1 MMKNYLIFSVLLFTI
16 SLFMFFGYSDEK
28 NEMKIVLENSGPY
41 IGATYPNDF
50 GVYGKGIKIAIIDT
64 GVNYNHPDLYGFGK
78 DGKVIGG
85 YDYIENDNSPL
96 DTDGHGTQVAG
107 VLAADGNLKGISPK
121 AKILAY
127 RVSADGEGV
136 ASDLISKAIHQ
147 AIKDDA
153 DIINISLGVN
163 RTEYEIDRAVND
175 AVDAG
180 IVVVAAAGN
189 SGPESSTIGSPASN
203 PNAITVGATYNNVTN
218 SLVSTLEIDQK
229 QFEVFPMVGTES
241 IESPIISEIRF
252 GGYSRDQDLK
262 NLDVKDVILL
272 AERGGETSDE
282 LVYFSDKEKNA
293 AKYGASAIIVY
304 NNRPGIFFGELIH
317 EFIDEGY
324 KPTIPAV
331 SINQEDGLEIKKMLE
346 KNITGKLDVFYH
358 PDYVAYFSSR
368 GPVSHFFTKP
378 DLVAPGVFVNTT
390 TSQNGYNMTVGTS
403 YAAPHV
409 SGAIALLLEKNPN
422 LKPDQIKSILTTTTD
437 PVTDSYGKKFS
448 MDETGS
454 GRINITKAFNADLII
469 SPATLRFDFSNDKKI
484 DEKELKIRSLSNS
497 LDELNITFEK
507 TEGIDFSHKFEDDTL
522 KISSS
527 LYDDIS
533 KSYQSRMVLKHDDIK
548 YQIPIQLY
556 FNNATFAMLENNGL
570 MHFEIMDPV
579 DWHYAKFTITN
590 KDTQESKTVSIT
602 PKKNDGIF
610 GIVDGEYWIEA
621 NIRTESQTINA
632 YQTVYIQSG
641 IDKENSSFGSS
652 FEFPEKPIIIV
663 MAIIVIVGII
673 GVIIRKY

>member
-1 MMKNYLIFSVLLFTI
+1 M
-16 SLFMFFGYSDEK
+16 
-28 NEMKIVLENSGPY
+28 
-41 IGATYPNDF
+41 
-50 GVYGKGIKIAIIDT
+50 YGNGIKIAIIDT

-136 ASDLISKAIHQ
+136 ASDLITKAIHQ

-163 RTEYEIDRAVND
+163 RTEYEIDRAVNA

-262 NLDVKDVILL
+262 NLDVKEVILL

-304 NNRPGIFFGELIH
+304 NLSLIH
-317 EFIDEGY
+317 ISE
-324 KPTIPAV
+324 PTRLL
-331 SINQEDGLEIKKMLE
+331 SI
-346 KNITGKLDVFYH
+346 
-358 PDYVAYFSSR
+358 
-368 GPVSHFFTKP
+368 
-378 DLVAPGVFVNTT
+378 
-390 TSQNGYNMTVGTS
+390 
-403 YAAPHV
+403 
-409 SGAIALLLEKNPN
+409 
-422 LKPDQIKSILTTTTD
+422 
-437 PVTDSYGKKFS
+437 
-448 MDETGS
+448 
-454 GRINITKAFNADLII
+454 
-469 SPATLRFDFSNDKKI
+469 
-484 DEKELKIRSLSNS
+484 
-497 LDELNITFEK
+497 
-507 TEGIDFSHKFEDDTL
+507 
-522 KISSS
+522 
-527 LYDDIS
+527 
-533 KSYQSRMVLKHDDIK
+533 
-548 YQIPIQLY
+548 
-556 FNNATFAMLENNGL
+556 
-570 MHFEIMDPV
+570 
-579 DWHYAKFTITN
+579 W
-590 KDTQESKTVSIT
+590 
-602 PKKNDGIF
+602 
-610 GIVDGEYWIEA
+610 
-621 NIRTESQTINA
+621 
-632 YQTVYIQSG
+632 
-641 IDKENSSFGSS
+641 
-652 FEFPEKPIIIV
+652 
-663 MAIIVIVGII
+663 
-673 GVIIRKY
+673 

>member
-1 MMKNYLIFSVLLFTI
+1 MKNYLIFSVLLFTI

-163 RTEYEIDRAVND
+163 RTEYEIDRAVNA

-229 QFEVFPMVGTES
+229 QFEVFPMVGTKS

-317 EFIDEGY
+317 EFVDEGY
-324 KPTIPAV
+324 KPKIPAV

-484 DEKELKIRSLSNS
+484 DEKELKIRSLSNP
-497 LDELNITFEK
+497 LDEVDITFEK

-527 LYDDIS
+527 LYDDIG
-533 KSYQSRMVLKHDDIK
+533 KSYQSRMVLKHDGIQ

-570 MHFEIMDPV
+570 VHFEIMEPV

-590 KDTQESKTVSIT
+590 KDTQKSETVSIT

-632 YQTVYIQSG
+632 YQTIYIQSG

>member
-1 MMKNYLIFSVLLFTI
+1 
-16 SLFMFFGYSDEK
+16 MFFGYSDEK
-28 NEMKIVLENSGPY
+28 NEMKTVLENSGPY

-85 YDYIENDNSPL
+85 YDYVENDNSPL

-136 ASDLISKAIHQ
+136 ASDLITKAIHQ

-163 RTEYEIDRAVND
+163 RTEYEIDRAVNA

-241 IESPIISEIRF
+241 LESPIISEIKF
-252 GGYSRDQDLK
+252 GGYGRDQDLK
-262 NLDVKDVILL
+262 NLDVKDIILL

-293 AKYGASAIIVY
+293 AQYGASGIIVY

-317 EFIDEGY
+317 EFIGEGY

-497 LDELNITFEK
+497 LDELNITFEE
-507 TEGIDFSHKFEDDTL
+507 TEGIDFSHKLEDDTL
-522 KISSS
+522 KISSN
-527 LYDDIS
+527 LYDDVG
-533 KSYQSRMVLKHDDIK
+533 KSHQSRMVLKHDDMQ

-556 FNNATFAMLENNGL
+556 FNNATFTMVENNGL
-570 MHFEIMDPV
+570 IYFEIMDPV

-590 KDTQESKTVSIT
+590 KDTQKSETVSIT
-602 PKKNDGIF
+602 PKKNDGVF

-621 NIRTESQTINA
+621 NIRTESQTTNA
-632 YQTVYIQSG
+632 YQTIYIQSG

-663 MAIIVIVGII
+663 MTIIVVVGII

>member
-1 MMKNYLIFSVLLFTI
+1 MKNYLIFSVLLFTI

-85 YDYIENDNSPL
+85 YDYVENDNSPL

-136 ASDLISKAIHQ
+136 ASDLITKAIHQ

-163 RTEYEIDRAVND
+163 RTEYEIDRAVNA

-262 NLDVKDVILL
+262 NLDVKDIILL

-317 EFIDEGY
+317 EFVDEGY

-346 KNITGKLDVFYH
+346 KNITGKLDIFYH

-484 DEKELKIRSLSNS
+484 DEKELKIRSLSNP
-497 LDELNITFEK
+497 LDEVDITFEK

-527 LYDDIS
+527 LYDDIG
-533 KSYQSRMVLKHDDIK
+533 KSYQSRMVLKHDDIQ

-570 MHFEIMDPV
+570 MHFEIMDPI

-590 KDTQESKTVSIT
+590 KDTQKSETVSIT
-602 PKKNDGIF
+602 PKKNDGVF

-632 YQTVYIQSG
+632 YQTIYIQSG
-641 IDKENSSFGSS
+641 IDKENSSFESS
-652 FEFPEKPIIIV
+652 FELPEKPIIIV
-663 MAIIVIVGII
+663 MAIIAIVGII

>member
-1 MMKNYLIFSVLLFTI
+1 
-16 SLFMFFGYSDEK
+16 MFFGYSDEK
-28 NEMKIVLENSGPY
+28 NEMKTVLENSGPY

-85 YDYIENDNSPL
+85 YDYVENDNSPL

-136 ASDLISKAIHQ
+136 ASDLITKAIHQ

-163 RTEYEIDRAVND
+163 RTEYEIDRAVNA

-229 QFEVFPMVGTES
+229 QFEVFPMVGTKS

-262 NLDVKDVILL
+262 NLDVKDIILL

-293 AKYGASAIIVY
+293 AQYGASGIIVY

-317 EFIDEGY
+317 EFIGEGY

-497 LDELNITFEK
+497 LDELNITFEE
-507 TEGIDFSHKFEDDTL
+507 TEGIDFSHKLEDDTL
-522 KISSS
+522 KISSN
-527 LYDDIS
+527 LYDDVG
-533 KSYQSRMVLKHDDIK
+533 KSHQSRMVLKHDDMQ

-556 FNNATFAMLENNGL
+556 FNNATFTMVENNGL
-570 MHFEIMDPV
+570 IYFEIMDPV

-590 KDTQESKTVSIT
+590 KDTQKSETVSIT
-602 PKKNDGIF
+602 PKKNDGVF

-621 NIRTESQTINA
+621 NIRTESQTTNA
-632 YQTVYIQSG
+632 YQTIYIQSG

-663 MAIIVIVGII
+663 MTIIVVVGII

>member
-1 MMKNYLIFSVLLFTI
+1 MKNYLIFSVLLFTI

-163 RTEYEIDRAVND
+163 RTEYEIDRAVNA

-317 EFIDEGY
+317 EFVDEGY
-324 KPTIPAV
+324 KPKIPAV

-497 LDELNITFEK
+497 LDEPDITFEK
-507 TEGIDFSHKFEDDTL
+507 TEGIDFSHKLEDNTL

-533 KSYQSRMVLKHDDIK
+533 ESYQSRMVLKHHDIE

-556 FNNATFAMLENNGL
+556 FNNATFSMLENNGL
-570 MHFEIMDPV
+570 LHFEIMDPV

-590 KDTQESKTVSIT
+590 KDTQKSETVSIT

-632 YQTVYIQSG
+632 YQTIYIQSG

>member
-1 MMKNYLIFSVLLFTI
+1 MLFTI

-136 ASDLISKAIHQ
+136 ASDLITKAIHQ

-163 RTEYEIDRAVND
+163 RTEYEIDRAVNA

-272 AERGGETSDE
+272 AERGGERSDE

-317 EFIDEGY
+317 EFIGEGY

-497 LDELNITFEK
+497 LDELNITFEE
-507 TEGIDFSHKFEDDTL
+507 TEGIDFSHKLEDDTL
-522 KISSS
+522 KISSN
-527 LYDDIS
+527 LYDDVG
-533 KSYQSRMVLKHDDIK
+533 KSHQSRMVLKHDDMQ

-556 FNNATFAMLENNGL
+556 FNNATFTMVENNGL
-570 MHFEIMDPV
+570 IYFEIMDPV

-590 KDTQESKTVSIT
+590 KDTQKSETVSIT
-602 PKKNDGIF
+602 PKKNDGVF

-621 NIRTESQTINA
+621 NIRTESQTTNA
-632 YQTVYIQSG
+632 YQTIYIQSG

-663 MAIIVIVGII
+663 MTIIVVVGII

>member
-1 MMKNYLIFSVLLFTI
+1 MLFTI

-28 NEMKIVLENSGPY
+28 NEMKTVLENSGPY
-41 IGATYPNDF
+41 IGSTYPNDF

-163 RTEYEIDRAVND
+163 RTEYEIDRAVNA

-229 QFEVFPMVGTES
+229 QFEVFPMVGTKS

-252 GGYSRDQDLK
+252 GGYSRNQDLE
-262 NLDVKDVILL
+262 NLDVKDIILL
-272 AERGGETSDE
+272 AKRGGETSDE

-293 AKYGASAIIVY
+293 AK
-304 NNRPGIFFGELIH
+304 
-317 EFIDEGY
+317 
-324 KPTIPAV
+324 
-331 SINQEDGLEIKKMLE
+331 
-346 KNITGKLDVFYH
+346 
-358 PDYVAYFSSR
+358 
-368 GPVSHFFTKP
+368 
-378 DLVAPGVFVNTT
+378 
-390 TSQNGYNMTVGTS
+390 
-403 YAAPHV
+403 
-409 SGAIALLLEKNPN
+409 
-422 LKPDQIKSILTTTTD
+422 
-437 PVTDSYGKKFS
+437 
-448 MDETGS
+448 
-454 GRINITKAFNADLII
+454 
-469 SPATLRFDFSNDKKI
+469 
-484 DEKELKIRSLSNS
+484 
-497 LDELNITFEK
+497 
-507 TEGIDFSHKFEDDTL
+507 
-522 KISSS
+522 
-527 LYDDIS
+527 
-533 KSYQSRMVLKHDDIK
+533 
-548 YQIPIQLY
+548 
-556 FNNATFAMLENNGL
+556 
-570 MHFEIMDPV
+570 
-579 DWHYAKFTITN
+579 
-590 KDTQESKTVSIT
+590 
-602 PKKNDGIF
+602 
-610 GIVDGEYWIEA
+610 
-621 NIRTESQTINA
+621 
-632 YQTVYIQSG
+632 
-641 IDKENSSFGSS
+641 
-652 FEFPEKPIIIV
+652 
-663 MAIIVIVGII
+663 
-673 GVIIRKY
+673 

>member
-1 MMKNYLIFSVLLFTI
+1 MKNYLIFSVLLFTI

-136 ASDLISKAIHQ
+136 ASDLITKAIHQ

-163 RTEYEIDRAVND
+163 RTEYEIDRAVNA

-262 NLDVKDVILL
+262 NLDVKDIILL
-272 AERGGETSDE
+272 AKRGGETSDE

-317 EFIDEGY
+317 EFVDEGY

-346 KNITGKLDVFYH
+346 KNITGKLDIFYH

-484 DEKELKIRSLSNS
+484 DEKELKIRSLSNP
-497 LDELNITFEK
+497 LDEVDITFEK

-527 LYDDIS
+527 LYDDIG
-533 KSYQSRMVLKHDDIK
+533 KSYQSRMVLKHDDIQ

-570 MHFEIMDPV
+570 MHFEIMDPI

-590 KDTQESKTVSIT
+590 KDTQKSETVSIT
-602 PKKNDGIF
+602 PKKNDGVF

-621 NIRTESQTINA
+621 NIRTESQTTNA
-632 YQTVYIQSG
+632 YQTIYIQSG

-663 MAIIVIVGII
+663 MTIIVVVGII

>member
-1 MMKNYLIFSVLLFTI
+1 
-16 SLFMFFGYSDEK
+16 MFFGYSDEK

-136 ASDLISKAIHQ
+136 ASDLITKAIHQ

-163 RTEYEIDRAVND
+163 RTEYEIDRAVNA

-241 IESPIISEIRF
+241 IESPITSEIRF

-262 NLDVKDVILL
+262 NLDVKDIILL
-272 AERGGETSDE
+272 AKRGGETSDE

-317 EFIDEGY
+317 EFIGEGY

-469 SPATLRFDFSNDKKI
+469 SPATLRFDFSNNKKI
-484 DEKELKIRSLSNS
+484 DEKELKIRSLSNP
-497 LDELNITFEK
+497 LDEVDITFEK

-527 LYDDIS
+527 LYDDIG
-533 KSYQSRMVLKHDDIK
+533 KSHQSRMVLKHDDTQ

-570 MHFEIMDPV
+570 MHFEIMDPI

-590 KDTQESKTVSIT
+590 KDTQKSETVSIT

-632 YQTVYIQSG
+632 YQTIYIQSG
-641 IDKENSSFGSS
+641 IDKENSSFESS
-652 FEFPEKPIIIV
+652 FELPEKPIIIV
-663 MAIIVIVGII
+663 MAIILIVGII
-673 GVIIRKY
+673 GVIIKKY